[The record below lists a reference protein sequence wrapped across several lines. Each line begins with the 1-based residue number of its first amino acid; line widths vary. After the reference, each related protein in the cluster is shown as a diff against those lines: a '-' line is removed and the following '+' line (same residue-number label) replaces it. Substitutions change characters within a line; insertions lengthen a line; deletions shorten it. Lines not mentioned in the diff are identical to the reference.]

1 MDLQAPKKGR
11 TGGTSTCTLEAH
23 FPSNSESFLGRRNSP
38 GSLAPQAGIE
48 HVPPALEARVL
59 TSEPPGKPQGSSI
72 FSLEANSTET
82 AVLRQTFSES
92 LQLSPIPPLPLP
104 VDLAK
109 FKPTAS
115 LGSWKCM
122 PPTSSAAPL
131 EFLLCY
137 NLFCSVLSVSVPP
150 AAFSPPEVCLN
161 SMFLGSLVSF
171 PLSFWD
177 YPFCGSILLFQQD
190 LRKVCRQKPV
200 NNISCTKVLNIV
212 LKLLNLQVFE

>member
-104 VDLAK
+104 VDW
-109 FKPTAS
+109 PSSS
-115 LGSWKCM
+115 LQLLWGPESAC
-122 PPTSSAAPL
+122 PPPPL
-131 EFLLCY
+131 QPPWSFFCAII
-137 NLFCSVLSVSVPP
+137 CSVLCCRSVCPQLPSH
-150 AAFSPPEVCLN
+150 L
-161 SMFLGSLVSF
+161 
-171 PLSFWD
+171 
-177 YPFCGSILLFQQD
+177 
-190 LRKVCRQKPV
+190 QKFV
-200 NNISCTKVLNIV
+200 
-212 LKLLNLQVFE
+212 